1 MYFTFNN
8 QTFTSNELSSNL
20 VDIKKSFQIGGK
32 TDTIKNITD
41 ILKHFSFFQIQ
52 AFAKSYC
59 EQEYEHEEQTI
70 GVWMGIDMGC
80 DCS

>member
-41 ILKHFSFFQIQ
+41 YKQNYKFSTPGTN
-52 AFAKSYC
+52 C
-59 EQEYEHEEQTI
+59 L
-70 GVWMGIDMGC
+70 
-80 DCS
+80 

>member
-20 VDIKKSFQIGGK
+20 FDIKKSFQIGGK

-52 AFAKSYC
+52 AFAKSYADR
-59 EQEYEHEEQTI
+59 I
-70 GVWMGIDMGC
+70 GAESVFDVLTENSGKGI
-80 DCS
+80 